1 MIEVLELL
9 FVVGVG
15 AACLV
20 GVGAVSLVRKGLA
33 RAPLTAFALLLAQ
46 VPLLLSVWVSSRA
59 ASGAFE
65 AFAQVGSAPEA
76 FAVALLRCVWLLIAG
91 SALSLAAVGLFSLGL
106 LPLLFA
112 RAGEADSLRRPASA
126 RRAGFLLALAAAGT
140 LSAGALFEYTRQ
152 TVDILRIVVMT
163 DGRTAESKAAAEK
176 YDVLGIK
183 GSRGIAAA
191 SSRIARG
198 TIVGYAGAP
207 FLLVVLFGAAVVGAV
222 VAWPTRGSRASAAVW
237 LVACLLIG
245 AVSLV
250 WVARLGLEARGLLT
264 RPPSASAPA

>member
-15 AACLV
+15 VGCLV
-20 GVGAVSLVRKGLA
+20 GVGAVSLIRKGLA
-33 RAPLTAFALLLAQ
+33 RAPLTAFAMLLAQ
-46 VPLLLSVWVSSRA
+46 IPLLLSVWIASRA

-65 AFAQVGSAPEA
+65 AFARVGSAPEV
-76 FAVALLRCVWLLIAG
+76 FAVVVLRSVWLLIAG
-91 SALSLAAVGLFSLGL
+91 STLSLAGVGLFSLGL

-112 RAGEADSLRRPASA
+112 RGGAANSLRRPASA
-126 RRAGFLLALAAAGT
+126 RRTAFLLALTAAGT
-140 LSAGALFEYTRQ
+140 LGAGALFEYTRQ
-152 TVDILRIVVMT
+152 TVDILRIVVLT
-163 DGRTAESKAAAEK
+163 DGRTAEGKAAAQK
-176 YDVLGIK
+176 YEVLSIK

-198 TIVGYAGAP
+198 TILGYAGAP
-207 FLLVVLFGAAVVGAV
+207 FLLVVLFGAALVGAI
-222 VAWPTRGSRASAAVW
+222 VAWPVRGSRFSAVLW
-237 LVACLLIG
+237 LAACLLFG